1 MVCCSVKTSYTP
13 CLYWSS
19 LPSSQ
24 FPTFPALLHVR
35 QWPNVFYYLSSRD
48 SYRFSRSAGSFNVS
62 GNILKSGLF
71 RIEENRYN
79 FIFWHMYISL
89 SRNHL
94 LKMLFFSKI
103 RCWYPCSKCCVFTAV
118 SSLLGPSVCSL
129 RLFVCFY
136 GWYYFIF
143 VNLDPWYNLRSVFW
157 YHQHFFFLFSVFL
170 WQFSLLC
177 PHVNIS
183 FKFCEHSHLSFDPDC
198 VEFVDCSQ

>member
-1 MVCCSVKTSYTP
+1 MVCCSVKASYTP

-24 FPTFPALLHVR
+24 FPTFPALLHAL

-62 GNILKSGLF
+62 GIILKSGLF
-71 RIEENRYN
+71 WIEENRYN
-79 FIFWHMYISL
+79 FVFWHMYISF

-103 RCWYPCSKCCVFTAV
+103 RCWYPCSKYCIFLAV

-143 VNLDPWYNLRSVFW
+143 VNLDLWYNLRSVFW
-157 YHQHFFFLFSVFL
+157 YHQHFFFFFSVFL
-170 WQFSLLC
+170 WQLSLLC